1 MPLIKVGEK
10 GTQVSALQ
18 TKLAQLGFPLKPDGI
33 FGPNTKAVVE
43 ELQAMF
49 GYDVDGVVGDA
60 TQKLIDSQLGYGFHL
75 DKSDSVKRA
84 LEAQGK
90 TTDKG
95 ALAGAELTQ
104 VLKKGASGAQ
114 VSYLQRRLNAL
125 GFKVQVDGKFGG
137 ETEQT
142 VRKLQEAFGY
152 DVDGIVGQ
160 ATHRLINAQIGY
172 GWHVNSQS
180 KKPQS

>member
-1 MPLIKVGEK
+1 MQLIKAGEK

-33 FGPNTKAVVE
+33 FGPNTRAAVE

-49 GYDVDGVVGDA
+49 GYDVDGVVGNA
-60 TQKLIDSQLGYGFHL
+60 TQKLIDAQLGYGFQL

-90 TTDKG
+90 KTDKG

-104 VLKKGASGAQ
+104 VLKQGASGPQ

-125 GFKVQVDGKFGG
+125 GFKLEVDGKFGAA
-137 ETEQT
+137 TEQS

-152 DVDGIVGQ
+152 DVDGIVGE

-172 GWHVNSQS
+172 GWNVDSSS
-180 KKPQS
+180 KSPQS